1 MTMISTLPCID
12 SDEQARILQRN
23 LDIPRDLASRQGHEA
38 LEAISSGFYM
48 AASGTK
54 VDWSVTLRNS
64 IEAKQSIPPGAP
76 LSEATNPC
84 FLETQVQVANET
96 TLEASHRLVMKGFR
110 PLALN
115 FANGIHP
122 GGGFQSGA
130 RAQEEAL
137 CRSSAL
143 FATLNGDPMY
153 AAHLKRSQ
161 PDSSDWAILSPN
173 VPVFRA
179 DDGSALETPWLLDFI
194 SSAAPVATSIGKAE
208 SARLM
213 DRRINRILSIAQA
226 YDYEALV
233 LGAWGCGAFGND
245 GLTTARSFRAALEGE
260 FSGAF
265 SRVVFA
271 ITDWSSQRAFLGPFK
286 AVFNA
291 A

>member
-76 LSEATNPC
+76 LSETANPC

-194 SSAAPVATSIGKAE
+194 SSAAPVATRIGKAK
-208 SARLM
+208 SAELM
-213 DRRINRILSIAQA
+213 DRRINRILSIARA
-226 YDYEALV
+226 YGYETLV

-245 GLTTARSFRAALEGE
+245 GLATARSFRAALEGE

>member
-12 SDEQARILQRN
+12 SDDRARVLQKD
-23 LDIPRDLASRQGHEA
+23 LDLPRSLAAQQGQEA
-38 LEAISSGFYM
+38 LDAINSGFYR
-48 AASGTK
+48 AASGTR
-54 VDWSVTLRNS
+54 VDWSIVLRGS
-64 IEAKQSIPPGAP
+64 IEAKQSIPPDAP
-76 LSEATNPC
+76 LPEAAAPRH
-84 FLETQVQVANET
+84 LETQVQIANET
-96 TLEASHRLVMKGFR
+96 TLSAGHRLITEGFR

-143 FATLNGDPMY
+143 FATLDGDPMY
-153 AAHLKRSQ
+153 AAHLKRVQ
-161 PDSSDWAILSPN
+161 PDSSDWAILSPR

-194 SSAAPVATSIGKAE
+194 SSAAPVATRVGKAK
-208 SARLM
+208 SAELL
-213 DRRINRILSIAQA
+213 DRRIKRILSIARA
-226 YDYEALV
+226 YGYETLV
-233 LGAWGCGAFGND
+233 LGAWGCGAFRND
-245 GLTTARSFRAALEGE
+245 VYATAQSFKAALEGD
-260 FSGAF
+260 FAGAF
-265 SRVVFA
+265 ATVVFA
-271 ITDWSSQRAFLGPFK
+271 IADWSPQRTNMGPFK

>member
-143 FATLNGDPMY
+143 FATLDGDPMY

-194 SSAAPVATSIGKAE
+194 SSAAPVATRIGKAK
-208 SARLM
+208 SAELM
-213 DRRINRILSIAQA
+213 DRRINRILSIARA
-226 YDYEALV
+226 YGYETLV

-245 GLTTARSFRAALEGE
+245 GLATARSFRAALEGE

>member
-194 SSAAPVATSIGKAE
+194 SSAAPVATRIGKAK
-208 SARLM
+208 SAELM
-213 DRRINRILSIAQA
+213 DRRINRILSIARA
-226 YDYEALV
+226 YGYETLV

-245 GLTTARSFRAALEGE
+245 GLATARSFRAALEGE